1 MKTKTTTDLLAAAWR
16 EESRRLD
23 GVARGHDLG
32 LMPFDERSRE
42 RRLLRTEAGGS
53 AAFSAV
59 AVVLLLLLLPPTPC
73 RAANA
78 GADRA
83 GAVHVVH
90 QMLEAR

>member
-23 GVARGHDLG
+23 GVARGHISGADGVQAHTETLW
-32 LMPFDERSRE
+32 
-42 RRLLRTEAGGS
+42 RLLRRYR
-53 AAFSAV
+53 V
-59 AVVLLLLLLPPTPC
+59 PVLLFVTKMDLT
-73 RAANA
+73 

-83 GAVHVVH
+83 AVVHVVH